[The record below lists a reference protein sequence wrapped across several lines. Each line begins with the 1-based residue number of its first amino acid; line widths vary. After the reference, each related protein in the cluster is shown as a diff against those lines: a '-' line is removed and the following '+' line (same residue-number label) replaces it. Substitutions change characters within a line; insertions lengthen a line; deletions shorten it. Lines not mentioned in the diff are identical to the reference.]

1 MWLVRYL
8 GLFVNQSKESWE
20 LKMWWLQG
28 GNNTLTACPR
38 QVIAFWKCQS
48 CLLPLPPPFPPPKKK
63 WIAILCNFS
72 QVMQWLQETLKTV
85 LRQFG
90 GGGGGG
96 WIEGRHK
103 QGLWQ
108 EIQKWWIVLFPSF
121 IFFALFSWPYK
132 LNGHVQ
138 N

>member
-48 CLLPLPPPFPPPKKK
+48 CLLPLPPPSPPAKKMNSHSLQFLPGDAVVTRDIK
-63 WIAILCNFS
+63 DSAQAI
-72 QVMQWLQETLKTV
+72 WGW
-85 LRQFG
+85 G

-96 WIEGRHK
+96 LKVGINKACDRRFKSGE
-103 QGLWQ
+103 LCC
-108 EIQKWWIVLFPSF
+108 FPVSF
-121 IFFALFSWPYK
+121 FLLCLVDPTS
-132 LNGHVQ
+132 
-138 N
+138 

>member
-48 CLLPLPPPFPPPKKK
+48 CLLPLPPPSPPAKKMNSHSLQFLPGDAVVTRDIK
-63 WIAILCNFS
+63 DSAQAI
-72 QVMQWLQETLKTV
+72 WGW
-85 LRQFG
+85 G
-90 GGGGGG
+90 GGGLKVGINKACDRRFKSG
-96 WIEGRHK
+96 E
-103 QGLWQ
+103 LCC
-108 EIQKWWIVLFPSF
+108 FPVSF
-121 IFFALFSWPYK
+121 FLLCLVDPTS
-132 LNGHVQ
+132 
-138 N
+138 

>member
-38 QVIAFWKCQS
+38 QDNSNSILEMPVLPS
-48 CLLPLPPPFPPPKKK
+48 PPPSPLPPPPSPPPKK
-63 WIAILCNFS
+63 WIAILFNFS

-96 WIEGRHK
+96 
-103 QGLWQ
+103 GLKVGINKACDRRFKSG
-108 EIQKWWIVLFPSF
+108 ELCCFPVSF
-121 IFFALFSWPYK
+121 FLLCLVDPTS
-132 LNGHVQ
+132 
-138 N
+138 

>member
-48 CLLPLPPPFPPPKKK
+48 CLLPLPPPSPPKKMNSHSLQFLPGDAVVTRDIK
-63 WIAILCNFS
+63 DSAQAI
-72 QVMQWLQETLKTV
+72 WGW
-85 LRQFG
+85 G
-90 GGGGGG
+90 GGGGLKVGINKACDRRFKSG
-96 WIEGRHK
+96 E
-103 QGLWQ
+103 LCC
-108 EIQKWWIVLFPSF
+108 FPVSF
-121 IFFALFSWPYK
+121 FLLCLVDPTS
-132 LNGHVQ
+132 
-138 N
+138 